1 MIYLDNA
8 AGSHPKAP
16 GVEAAM
22 IEAMRSWGANP
33 GRGSYAFAR
42 RTGDMVEQVRGKLA
56 ALIHAPDPHRI
67 AFTSG
72 ATMSLNA
79 LVLGYAP
86 RLAGGEVIVSSL
98 EHNALLRPLYLLE
111 EQGLLRIR
119 MITADAWGYIES
131 AQVAEAVN
139 SQTRL
144 IALSMAS
151 NVCGS
156 VQPVAEVGALAR
168 RAGLPLLIDA
178 SQSAGCL
185 PVDADA
191 WGVDALIF
199 ITNRFCAQGEAP
211 DAFKRRLDYLLER
224 LDPALPLG
232 FYECPMPY
240 KRLLS
245 LEELKYAA
253 FTGRF
258 RFMKDTCCD
267 IATIRDRLDV
277 LRGSKMALYN
287 ANTATLLE
295 SLRAGAAG
303 YSGVMASFH
312 PELYAYLLKNY
323 AAEPQ
328 KCEKLQALLTVCA
341 FIEKQYYPVNAKYH
355 LSALKGLDMTIN
367 SRTLNPLGMSELYK
381 DEVRQMDALVE
392 AFKQAEGIQ

>member
-86 RLAGGEVIVSSL
+86 RLAGGEVIVSSM

-119 MITADAWGYIES
+119 MITADGWGYVES

-156 VQPVAEVGALAR
+156 VQPIAEVGALAKKH
-168 RAGLPLLIDA
+168 GVPLLVDA
-178 SQSAGCL
+178 SQSAGL
-185 PVDADA
+185 LDVDVQAVGISMLA
-191 WGVDALIF
+191 VAGHKYLLGPAGVGALWAAPEIELAPLLHGGTGRDSEQRAMPAYWPARMEAGSLNTAGIAGLGAGLDFLAEQGIPRLCRRALELTDALERELRQLPGV
-199 ITNRFCAQGEAP
+199 TLQKRKEEHRPRAP
-211 DAFKRRLDYLLER
+211 
-224 LDPALPLG
+224 
-232 FYECPMPY
+232 
-240 KRLLS
+240 LLS
-245 LEELKYAA
+245 FTVEELPA
-253 FTGRF
+253 GRV
-258 RFMKDTCCD
+258 
-267 IATIRDRLDV
+267 AELLDE
-277 LRGSKMALYN
+277 RGVCVRS
-287 ANTATLLE
+287 
-295 SLRAGAAG
+295 G
-303 YSGVMASFH
+303 YHCA
-312 PELYAYLLKNY
+312 PEA
-323 AAEPQ
+323 
-328 KCEKLQALLTVCA
+328 
-341 FIEKQYYPVNAKYH
+341 H
-355 LSALKGLDMTIN
+355 
-367 SRTLNPLGMSELYK
+367 RTLGTFEEGTVRLSPGWATTEQ
-381 DEVRQMDALVE
+381 EVE
-392 AFKQAEGIQ
+392 QACAAIAEVACGRMR

>member
-156 VQPVAEVGALAR
+156 VQPLAEVGALAKKH
-168 RAGLPLLIDA
+168 GVPLLVDA
-178 SQSAGCL
+178 SQSAGL
-185 PVDADA
+185 LDVDVQAVGISMLA
-191 WGVDALIF
+191 VAGHKYLLGPAGVGALWAAPEIELAPLLHGGTGRDSEQRSMPAYWPARMEAGSLNTAGIAGLGAGLDFLEEQGIPRLCRRALELTDALERKLRQLPGV
-199 ITNRFCAQGEAP
+199 TLQKREEEQRPRAP
-211 DAFKRRLDYLLER
+211 
-224 LDPALPLG
+224 
-232 FYECPMPY
+232 
-240 KRLLS
+240 LLS
-245 LEELKYAA
+245 FTVEELPA
-253 FTGRF
+253 GRV
-258 RFMKDTCCD
+258 
-267 IATIRDRLDV
+267 AELLDE
-277 LRGSKMALYN
+277 RGVCVRS
-287 ANTATLLE
+287 
-295 SLRAGAAG
+295 G
-303 YSGVMASFH
+303 YHCA
-312 PELYAYLLKNY
+312 PEA
-323 AAEPQ
+323 
-328 KCEKLQALLTVCA
+328 
-341 FIEKQYYPVNAKYH
+341 H
-355 LSALKGLDMTIN
+355 
-367 SRTLNPLGMSELYK
+367 RTLGTFEEGTVRLSPGWATTEQ
-381 DEVRQMDALVE
+381 EVE
-392 AFKQAEGIQ
+392 QACAAIAEVACGRMR

>member
-22 IEAMRSWGANP
+22 IEALKSWGANP

-156 VQPVAEVGALAR
+156 VQPLAEVGALAKKH
-168 RAGLPLLIDA
+168 GVPLLVDA
-178 SQSAGCL
+178 SQSAGL
-185 PVDADA
+185 LDVDVQAVGISMLA
-191 WGVDALIF
+191 VAGHKYLLGPAGVGALWAAPEIELAPLLHGGTGRDSEQRSMPAYWPARMEAGSLNTAGIAGLGAGLDFLEEQGIPRLCRRALELTDALERELRQLPGV
-199 ITNRFCAQGEAP
+199 TLQKREEEQRPRAP
-211 DAFKRRLDYLLER
+211 
-224 LDPALPLG
+224 
-232 FYECPMPY
+232 
-240 KRLLS
+240 LLS
-245 LEELKYAA
+245 FTVEELPA
-253 FTGRF
+253 GRV
-258 RFMKDTCCD
+258 
-267 IATIRDRLDV
+267 AELLDE
-277 LRGSKMALYN
+277 RGVCVRS
-287 ANTATLLE
+287 
-295 SLRAGAAG
+295 G
-303 YSGVMASFH
+303 YHCA
-312 PELYAYLLKNY
+312 PEA
-323 AAEPQ
+323 
-328 KCEKLQALLTVCA
+328 
-341 FIEKQYYPVNAKYH
+341 H
-355 LSALKGLDMTIN
+355 
-367 SRTLNPLGMSELYK
+367 RTLGTFEEGTVRLSPGWATTEQ
-381 DEVRQMDALVE
+381 EVE
-392 AFKQAEGIQ
+392 QACAAIAEVACGRMR

>member
-56 ALIHAPDPHRI
+56 ALIHAPDPGRI

-86 RLAGGEVIVSSL
+86 RLAGGEVIVSSM

-119 MITADAWGYIES
+119 MIAADAAGYIES
-131 AQVAEAVN
+131 RQVAEAVN
-139 SQTRL
+139 ERTRL

-178 SQSAGCL
+178 SQSAGL
-185 PVDADA
+185 LDVDVQAVGISMLAVAGHKYLLGPAGVGALWAAPEIELAPLLHGGTGRDSEQRAMPVYWPTRMEAGSLNTAGIAGLGAGLDFLAEQGIPRLCRRA
-191 WGVDALIF
+191 LELTDALERELRQLPGV
-199 ITNRFCAQGEAP
+199 TLQKREEEHRPRAP
-211 DAFKRRLDYLLER
+211 
-224 LDPALPLG
+224 
-232 FYECPMPY
+232 
-240 KRLLS
+240 LLS
-245 LEELKYAA
+245 LPW
-253 FTGRF
+253 RS
-258 RFMKDTCCD
+258 C
-267 IATIRDRLDV
+267 
-277 LRGSKMALYN
+277 
-287 ANTATLLE
+287 
-295 SLRAGAAG
+295 LRA
-303 YSGVMASFH
+303 
-312 PELYAYLLKNY
+312 E
-323 AAEPQ
+323 
-328 KCEKLQALLTVCA
+328 
-341 FIEKQYYPVNAKYH
+341 
-355 LSALKGLDMTIN
+355 
-367 SRTLNPLGMSELYK
+367 
-381 DEVRQMDALVE
+381 
-392 AFKQAEGIQ
+392 

>member
-22 IEAMRSWGANP
+22 IEALKSWGANP

-156 VQPVAEVGALAR
+156 VQPLAEVGALAKKH
-168 RAGLPLLIDA
+168 GVPLLVDA
-178 SQSAGCL
+178 SQSAGL
-185 PVDADA
+185 LDVDVQAVGISMLA
-191 WGVDALIF
+191 VAGHKYLLGPAGVGALWAAPEIELAPLLHGGTGRDSEQRSMPAYWPARMEAGSLNTAGIAGLGAGLDFLEEQGIPRLCRRALELTDALERKLRQLPGV
-199 ITNRFCAQGEAP
+199 TLQKREEEQRPRAP
-211 DAFKRRLDYLLER
+211 
-224 LDPALPLG
+224 
-232 FYECPMPY
+232 
-240 KRLLS
+240 LLS
-245 LEELKYAA
+245 FTVEELPA
-253 FTGRF
+253 GRV
-258 RFMKDTCCD
+258 
-267 IATIRDRLDV
+267 AELLDE
-277 LRGSKMALYN
+277 RGVCVRS
-287 ANTATLLE
+287 
-295 SLRAGAAG
+295 G
-303 YSGVMASFH
+303 YHCA
-312 PELYAYLLKNY
+312 PEA
-323 AAEPQ
+323 
-328 KCEKLQALLTVCA
+328 
-341 FIEKQYYPVNAKYH
+341 H
-355 LSALKGLDMTIN
+355 
-367 SRTLNPLGMSELYK
+367 RTLGTFEEGTVRLSPGWATTEQ
-381 DEVRQMDALVE
+381 EVE
-392 AFKQAEGIQ
+392 QACAAIAEVACGRMR